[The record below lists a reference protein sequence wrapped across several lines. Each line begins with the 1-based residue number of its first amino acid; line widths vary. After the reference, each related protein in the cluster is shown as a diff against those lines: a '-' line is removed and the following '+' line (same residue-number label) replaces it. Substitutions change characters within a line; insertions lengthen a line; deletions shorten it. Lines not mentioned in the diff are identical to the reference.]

1 MSKQQSLFDGLVYKL
16 HGDMDH
22 SDRKTNFFGFDKAEE
37 SSLLICTDVASRG
50 LDFKRVDWVVQWDLS
65 SQVKEYV
72 NRVGRTAR
80 IASAGQS
87 LCFVMTPNEMK
98 YVPYLETNYKVQ
110 MHEKSRFTLMKVFE
124 ERVADHAKARKTI
137 DPKLV

>member
-1 MSKQQSLFDGLVYKL
+1 MPSTAEKPTVDFTMPTVSAAEVAGEDGSASNLHSLFDGLVYKL

-22 SDRKTNFFGFDKAEE
+22 ADRKTNFFGFDKAE
-37 SSLLICTDVASRG
+37 SSVLICTDVASRG
-50 LDFKRVDWVVQWDLS
+50 LDFKKVDWVVQWDLS

-87 LCFVMTPNEMK
+87 LCFVMTPTELE
-98 YVPYLETNYKVQ
+98 YVPFMGKQY
-110 MHEKSRFTLMKVFE
+110 R
-124 ERVADHAKARKTI
+124 I
-137 DPKLV
+137 